1 MKTFNKITM
10 SLFDSTKASFK
21 LSVDAIF
28 MKANPT
34 GGVSPLVYIG
44 NTGIGNLSPNIYL
57 TFTYKS
63 DEYNKGNF
71 LYMSYPQIFKLREC
85 MTRVKDLLT
94 GNGFGK
100 DEGGNIFV
108 KQEAA
113 APIIIDGIGKLNKWL
128 AFKLC
133 VIKEDNGAGVISSF
147 PGVSIQI
154 SSVPG
159 NYVSTLSDVEF
170 MTIYS
175 IIMDLNLPQLQCSMA
190 LAYMMQNNMVNDG
203 QPQFNSYQQ
212 NYQQQSPRYNDNSGY
227 SNTYHYNNGGNS
239 YGNQYQ
245 QNTQQ
250 PYHQSAQRTSYRT
263 AQPQA
268 QPQRTYQQKPIPQA
282 APVQMND
289 APYHT
294 PVQAEKPQAGLPP
307 RADSSNIMN
316 FKAVEDTPISEVD
329 YDDAEAIDEIF
340 KNVK

>member
-128 AFKLC
+128 AFKL
-133 VIKEDNGAGVISSF
+133 
-147 PGVSIQI
+147 
-154 SSVPG
+154 
-159 NYVSTLSDVEF
+159 
-170 MTIYS
+170 
-175 IIMDLNLPQLQCSMA
+175 
-190 LAYMMQNNMVNDG
+190 
-203 QPQFNSYQQ
+203 
-212 NYQQQSPRYNDNSGY
+212 
-227 SNTYHYNNGGNS
+227 
-239 YGNQYQ
+239 
-245 QNTQQ
+245 
-250 PYHQSAQRTSYRT
+250 
-263 AQPQA
+263 
-268 QPQRTYQQKPIPQA
+268 
-282 APVQMND
+282 
-289 APYHT
+289 
-294 PVQAEKPQAGLPP
+294 
-307 RADSSNIMN
+307 
-316 FKAVEDTPISEVD
+316 
-329 YDDAEAIDEIF
+329 
-340 KNVK
+340 